1 MTTKVNWLPMPRFL
15 LRKAA
20 INSMMKSLELENKKV
35 LEFGFGAGEMLK
47 WFHSKGAD
55 VTGIDFSEDALLMAS
70 QRLEEVGI
78 LKNID
83 LHSKPSEISNQRF
96 DFVCAFEVLEHIKND
111 TETLEE
117 WVGLLSPGGSLIIS
131 VPAHMSKWN
140 DSDVWAGHY
149 RRYEREQ
156 LIEMFRGDG
165 LEMKHLWNYGFP
177 ISLLLDKL
185 LGMSKKTEVK
195 EKSEGIEK
203 EQLSKKSGTE
213 RKNRLIY
220 RLLFNDFVMFP
231 FYVIQK
237 MFFKKDLGSGYL
249 VHVVKK

>member
-20 INSMMKSLELENKKV
+20 IISIMKRLDLKNKTV

-47 WFHSKGAD
+47 WFHGKGAD
-55 VTGIDFSEDALLMAS
+55 VTGVDFSEDALMMAS
-70 QRLEEVGI
+70 QRLQEAGI
-78 LKNID
+78 LKNIK
-83 LHSKPSEISNQRF
+83 LHSESSEISNQKF

-111 TETLEE
+111 VETIKE
-117 WVGLLSPGGSLIIS
+117 WGNMLNPGGSLIIS

-149 RRYEREQ
+149 RRYERKQ
-156 LIEMFRGDG
+156 LVEAFSGD
-165 LEMKHLWNYGFP
+165 EYQIIQLWNYGFP
-177 ISLLLDKL
+177 ISLLLDKF
-185 LGMSKKTEVK
+185 LGMSKKSEVK
-195 EKSEGIEK
+195 GKDAAIEK

-237 MFFKKDLGSGYL
+237 IFFNKDLGSGYL
-249 VHVVKK
+249 IHVVKK